1 MSVAVVVPFTSD
13 EPWRVR
19 ARHHVTGWYETHG
32 YEVVEGSCPE
42 PWRKAVAVADAA
54 RRTDADILV
63 VADADCLCDGVDLAV
78 AAVFSGATWAV
89 PHNLVHRLDE
99 AATGAVYDGAAPVA
113 TTGRAQR
120 PYVGFAG
127 GGIVAIARAVY
138 DRVPLD
144 PRFEGWGG
152 EDSSWALALTCLAG
166 EPARF
171 AADLFHLWHPPA
183 TRMSRRWGTAAG
195 RALEIR
201 YRLARSNR
209 RQMADLLAEA
219 AHTPLET
226 AS

>member
-1 MSVAVVVPFTSD
+1 MSVAVLVPFTSN

-19 ARHHVTGWYETHG
+19 ARNHVVAWYATAG
-32 YEVVEGSCPE
+32 YEVIEGTCPE
-42 PWRKAVAVADAA
+42 PWRKAVAVAGAA

-63 VADADCLCDGVDLAV
+63 VADADCLCDGVDQA
-78 AAVFSGATWAV
+78 ATAVFSGATWAV

-99 AATGAVYDGAAPVA
+99 TATEAVYDGTDPEA
-113 TTGRAQR
+113 TTGRLQR

-127 GGIVAIARAVY
+127 GGIVAIARTVY

-171 AADLFHLWHPPA
+171 AAPLFHLFHPPA
-183 TRMSRRWGTAAG
+183 PRMSRRWGTAAG

-201 YRLARSNR
+201 YRLARNNR

-219 AHTPLET
+219 AHTPIG
-226 AS
+226 AA